1 METKIAR
8 NTSKE
13 DAMGTSLPAECGDDD
28 VGVQDYFRDHA
39 TASSTFASVTFLSSN
54 CRPTRSARLRNR
66 SSSVPAEIFL
76 ITVASGPLVTM
87 RRSSSCR
94 SRLATISCGRL
105 ISPALSILMIC
116 SITSLLA
123 ILNDT
128 YQIRGYFANLPAPLL
143 SEEGQKINKKY
154 RTLDA

>member
-1 METKIAR
+1 METKLAGK
-8 NTSKE
+8 TAKE
-13 DAMGTSLPAECGDDD
+13 GAMGTSLPAECGDDD

-39 TASSTFASVTFLSSN
+39 PASSASASVTFLSSN

-66 SSSVPAEIFL
+66 SSSVPADIFL
-76 ITVASGPLVTM
+76 ITMASGPLVTM

-105 ISPALSILMIC
+105 VSPALSILMIC

-123 ILNDT
+123 ILNDA
-128 YQIRGYFANLPAPLL
+128 YQINDYFASLPAPLL
-143 SEEGQKINKKY
+143 SE
-154 RTLDA
+154 